1 MLNICNILELSA
13 WGEWAGLDKFLSA
26 CRHRKKM
33 LGCGFLGRISTQ
45 TDTVPR
51 NGAGESH
58 PKAKNLLIFPTRKI
72 PLTKFTFYPIKSVF
86 PSPPNRMQATQDS
99 FIAAVIAVVS
109 FFFNFKVYVLTR
121 CLLNVVFSMTKA
133 WKGQNFPSKISV
145 PSSLNATWKTL
156 LLLMLVSSF
165 PHFFFYF

>member
-13 WGEWAGLDKFLSA
+13 WGEWVGLDKFLSA

-109 FFFNFKVYVLTR
+109 FFFLISKFMYWLDVYWML
-121 CLLNVVFSMTKA
+121 SSA
-133 WKGQNFPSKISV
+133 WQKHERV
-145 PSSLNATWKTL
+145 KTFQAKFL
-156 LLLMLVSSF
+156 FLHL
-165 PHFFFYF
+165 

>member
-109 FFFNFKVYVLTR
+109 FFLISKFMYWLDVYWML
-121 CLLNVVFSMTKA
+121 SSA
-133 WKGQNFPSKISV
+133 WQKHERV
-145 PSSLNATWKTL
+145 KTFQAKFL
-156 LLLMLVSSF
+156 FLHL
-165 PHFFFYF
+165 